1 MGYLREYQ
9 RRIIND
15 IVNNPFYGVFLDCG
29 LGKTLITL
37 SAINILLKNNTIQKV
52 LIIAPLQVIYNVWPE
67 ENNKWEFGF
76 KISNLHKN
84 KKNTDADILLIN
96 PEGIGKLDFSTL
108 NADMLIVDESTK
120 FKNYSSKRFKTLKNR
135 LYLFKRRL
143 ILTGTPAPKGLIDLW
158 SQVYILDKGERLGKY
173 ITHFRNKYFY
183 ISTYSQYVYNLID
196 KADKQIINKITDIV
210 KFYRIKHNDFNS
222 IINTILCILP
232 NDIQLLYKQ
241 FIKDSV
247 IKIDTSEIHASN
259 KIAKLNKLRQIS
271 SGICYN
277 DNNLAIALSR
287 HKLESLNTLLENLG
301 DQSLLIIYNYNIEV
315 SIIQSVISNHSII
328 NGRTS
333 QSKRIDIINKWNN
346 KKIQYLILQAQTLS
360 HGVNLQSGG
369 HNICWFSPTY
379 DLEVYKQMNAR
390 LIRSGQNETVL
401 IHHLVTKNTIEPIIY
416 NILSDKADLQE
427 DILLKLIT

>member
-222 IINTILCILP
+222 IINTILCISP